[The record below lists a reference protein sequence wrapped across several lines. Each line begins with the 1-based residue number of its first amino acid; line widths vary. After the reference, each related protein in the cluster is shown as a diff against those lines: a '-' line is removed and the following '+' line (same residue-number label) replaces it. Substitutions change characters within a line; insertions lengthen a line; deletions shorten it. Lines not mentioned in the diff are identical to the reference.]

1 MMRDSIAA
9 DGQEAGLIKAF
20 FEQLRAIDE
29 EQLDLNERRRDIL
42 KAAKD
47 AEIDGKTLRVM
58 IMRAR
63 KAPEEVMEA
72 DRLLETYEA
81 ITGTGANVGG
91 ALATKRN
98 PDGTFEVRMVQPA
111 APAKL
116 TNADK
121 RLRDSVLLA
130 QLEERARR
138 GE

>member
-1 MMRDSIAA
+1 MKDGIAA
-9 DGQEAGLIKAF
+9 DGQEARLIKAF

-29 EQLDLNERRRDIL
+29 EQLDLNERRKDIL

-47 AEIDGKTLRVM
+47 AEINGKTLRVM

-63 KAPEEVMEA
+63 KEPEAVMEA
-72 DRLLETYEA
+72 DRLLDTYEA

-91 ALATKRN
+91 TLATRRKD
-98 PDGTFEVRMVQPA
+98 DGTFEVRMVQPA
-111 APAKL
+111 KAAKL

-130 QLEERARR
+130 ELEERARR